1 QYAERAAINAPMQG
15 SAADI
20 IKLAMIELH
29 NRYENKNQ
37 TKMIMQVH
45 DELIFESYRDEAEQE
60 AENIKTTMEQVAN
73 LIVPLVVDVGI
84 EKNWG
89 LAH

>member
-1 QYAERAAINAPMQG
+1 MQG